1 MADHYGALKLDIQ
14 AVENG
19 REEPCGDPALKV
31 IADFLKAAINAQATT
46 AWRSVAPALNKAGK
60 DSPVNA
66 AFTYDPVNTKFSD
79 NPLPALYLFR
89 SQGGNFDDDASDYR
103 VARSTWIAW
112 WIFRQTTDAK
122 SAIRFPFANA
132 VAKLIDA
139 SLDDGRH
146 PAYVQEGDTDVHAP
160 SYTADADS
168 IKESFATSASEQEF
182 SGADLDGAIGGD
194 EMAPPRSPTLTIS
207 GADVLP
213 GSTVTWS
220 GINAVDQEIAV
231 EVEITGAGT
240 FDANYDFKQI
250 TSVTLGTQSG
260 SNATAQLGTAARAG
274 LGTDIYTAAGLHD
287 ITPGRPTV
295 KVINIPSHNGD
306 PSTPY
311 DALEVVLDVEE
322 RLVPDLEQYDLLD
335 DESGSDGV
343 NAGAEMTFV
352 RSDESVIDTAFY
364 DD

>member
-1 MADHYGALKLDIQ
+1 MADHYGALELDIP

-19 REEPCGDPALKV
+19 REDPCGDPALKV
-31 IADFLKAAINAQATT
+31 IADFLKAAINARATT
-46 AWRSVAPALNKAGK
+46 AWRSVSAGLGKTGK
-60 DSPVNA
+60 DSPVNEA
-66 AFTYDPVNTKFSD
+66 HTYDPVNTKFTEKS
-79 NPLPALYLFR
+79 LPAIYVFR
-89 SQGGNFDDDASDYR
+89 NQGGTFDDDASDYR
-103 VARSTWIAW
+103 VARSAWVLW
-112 WIFRQTTDAK
+112 WIFRPTTDDK
-122 SAIRFPFANA
+122 FSIRAPFANA
-132 VAKLIDA
+132 IGKLIDA

-146 PAYVQEGDTDVHAP
+146 PAYVREGDTDVYAP
-160 SYTADADS
+160 SYTADVDS
-168 IKESFATSASEQEF
+168 IKTSFATDAGEQEF
-182 SGADLDGAIGGD
+182 SGADLDGAIGGN

-250 TSVTLGTQSG
+250 TSVTLGAQSG

-306 PSTPY
+306 PPTPY
-311 DALEVVLDVEE
+311 DALEVILDVEE
-322 RLVPDLEQYDLLD
+322 RLVPDMEQYDLLD